1 MMDFKNNYIQYRLER
16 VKETFEEAKTMANMG
31 HWNTCVNRLYYTC
44 FYAVNALLLK
54 YNFSSAKH
62 TGVRALLNRQFIKT
76 GKISKELGELY
87 NSLFLYRQQSDY
99 EDLFRMDKEIA
110 RSYIEQTKAFI
121 EKIENLIQEN

>member
-31 HWNTCVNRLYYTC
+31 HWNTCVNRLYY
-44 FYAVNALLLK
+44 
-54 YNFSSAKH
+54 
-62 TGVRALLNRQFIKT
+62 
-76 GKISKELGELY
+76 
-87 NSLFLYRQQSDY
+87 